1 MRTKTL
7 CGEAR
12 AVKKE
17 VFPKSVPQLYLGVK
31 MCQGPC
37 KKGLAEDS
45 ANSACSGAKKHHG
58 GCPAGKNRRSTV
70 IYCLGEDKEYCKIK
84 QSAGKSPEKSSASSY
99 FSAYKT
105 TRQTGNAIDSENGL
119 VDLSLL

>member
-12 AVKKE
+12 AVKKRFFQKASHSCIQ
-17 VFPKSVPQLYLGVK
+17 VLRCAKDPV
-31 MCQGPC
+31 
-37 KKGLAEDS
+37 KGLAEDS

-58 GCPAGKNRRSTV
+58 GCPAGNRRSTV
-70 IYCLGEDKEYCKIK
+70 TYCLGENKEYCKIK
-84 QSAGKSPEKSSASSY
+84 QSAGKSPEKTSASSY

-119 VDLSLL
+119 IDLSLL